1 MNKVADEITLS
12 LLVRIEAKGG
22 RYQSSCPAIDV
33 ASAGRTI
40 DEALTNIHEAVEQK
54 LEDWVEEGLLL
65 DELRR
70 LSVPF
75 VSGRRSN
82 LPARADIPPGVLAAT
97 LNQYVRLT

>member
-12 LLVRIEAKGG
+12 LLVHIEAKGG

-54 LEDWVEEGLLL
+54 LEHWLEEGQLL
-65 DELRR
+65 DR
-70 LSVPF
+70 LERYQVPF
-75 VSGRRSN
+75 VEGRRSD
-82 LPARADIPPGVLAAT
+82 LHSQADIPPGVLAAT
-97 LNQYVRLT
+97 LNQYVRIG